1 MSIYS
6 QIAKGWIFAGLRKIS
21 FSLKLHLV
29 KELPS
34 FCKLQNNEQE
44 VRCVNHILKQW
55 YVSAWGEE
63 GVGSKLEIPPSWW
76 YRGGW
81 QTGGFELRS
90 KPTLSCKDSQLT
102 IWRKKDSRF
111 KIYLIPPLN
120 VVAVVFLQI
129 ILIATLI
136 GRFQLQN
143 LPQKNTFS
151 DQPRDQKYLCRSGI
165 LKPSLTSPQ
174 APLPRFLLT

>member
-1 MSIYS
+1 MHLLNVYL
-6 QIAKGWIFAGLRKIS
+6 AKGWIFAGQRKIS

-29 KELPS
+29 KELPP

-44 VRCVNHILKQW
+44 VRRVNHILKQW
-55 YVSAWGEE
+55 YGSAWG
-63 GVGSKLEIPPSWW
+63 GGRIKTWNTSKLMIQ
-76 YRGGW
+76 GW
-81 QTGGFELRS
+81 LTDWRIRTSFKTDVELQRFTTYHVKKEGF
-90 KPTLSCKDSQLT
+90 Q
-102 IWRKKDSRF
+102 I

-174 APLPRFLLT
+174 APLPRTLLT